1 MPLKTNRDHKNH
13 RIIARSCST
22 LCHFSISKN
31 CGRKFHGYFFPG
43 TLLACLVNCIAP
55 GLLPNYT
62 ILNPD
67 DKVEN
72 VKMAMDLAETWLG
85 VPKLLA
91 PEDMASTSVRLI
103 VNFCT

>member
-1 MPLKTNRDHKNH
+1 M
-13 RIIARSCST
+13 
-22 LCHFSISKN
+22 FISKSWFKISAN
-31 CGRKFHGYFFPG
+31 TTIPVSG

-72 VKMAMDLAETWLG
+72 VKLAMDLAETWLG

-91 PEDMASTSVRLI
+91 PEDMASTSVSLI
-103 VNFCT
+103 LGG